1 MTYGVSV
8 SAAKAE
14 NWTGASLGGYLPG
27 QNAGQDDDPSQ
38 PIGAYFAMLPAWQT
52 MRAVLE
58 GNQYLKQISR
68 DYIPA
73 LPNESDECYQ
83 RRLSQSLFS
92 PYTSRV
98 VDAAIGL
105 ILRKPITLEGGNEAF
120 WEDFTADVDRQG
132 TDLME
137 FTRKLLRHSIGYGH
151 SSLIVDYPKAQGI
164 RTLADERNAKLM
176 PYFTAVEPWQVI
188 GWRNDTEKSGSRLE
202 QIRIRELTTRPRG
215 EFGEEVVEMIRVL
228 EPGKY
233 RLFERTGSDA
243 RWVEVESGRTSLD
256 QIPLVTTYSDK
267 EGVLVSKPPL
277 LDVGYI
283 NLAHYRLQSQHINAL
298 SVAGFPILQLKGWDS
313 QDQNIQIDV
322 SKALAFGSDAG
333 AGASYVEPSNA
344 AFSAYETELEALA
357 QQMSNLGISILA
369 QQKNMAE
376 SGLSK
381 ALDRADTNS
390 MLATISQ
397 DVESTLQKA
406 FDLAA
411 EYAGQEPPI
420 VGLSRDFDTQTMD
433 SQGITAINTLFTS
446 GLIDQET
453 ALSLLHQ
460 GEILADD
467 VDIEEI
473 LSRAE
478 IEQEASMER
487 DMARLEGEVKI
498 AQATEPNPD
507 ESEAS

>member
-176 PYFTAVEPWQVI
+176 PYFTAVEPWQII

-215 EFGEEVVEMIRVL
+215 AFGEEVVEMIRVL

-256 QIPLVTTYSDK
+256 QVPLVTTYSDK

-298 SVAGFPILQLKGWDS
+298 SVAGFPLLVLKGFDS
-313 QDQNIQIDV
+313 QSPKLQVDV
-322 SKALAFGSDAG
+322 SKALAMPPDGDV
-333 AGASYVEPSNA
+333 SYVEPANQ
-344 AFSAYETELEALA
+344 AFDAYQTELEALA
-357 QQMSNLGISILA
+357 TQMSNLGVSIRA
-369 QQKNMAE
+369 EQKNVAE

-381 ALDRADTNS
+381 QLDRADTNS
-390 MLATISQ
+390 LLANISLDLEQ
-397 DVESTLQKA
+397 TLQHA
-406 FDLAA
+406 IDMAA
-411 EYAGQEPPI
+411 AYAGQEAPT
-420 VGLSRDFDTQTMD
+420 VGLSRDFDVSKMD
-433 SQGITAINTLFTS
+433 SAEMGGVVQLFNAGI
-446 GLIDQET
+446 IDQQT
-453 ALSLLHQ
+453 ALEMLHR
-460 GEILADD
+460 GEVLNDA
-467 VDIEEI
+467 VDLEEI
-473 LSRAE
+473 LS
-478 IEQEASMER
+478 
-487 DMARLEGEVKI
+487 
-498 AQATEPNPD
+498 ATEQA
-507 ESEAS
+507 EAEDLERQVEQTKAMAE